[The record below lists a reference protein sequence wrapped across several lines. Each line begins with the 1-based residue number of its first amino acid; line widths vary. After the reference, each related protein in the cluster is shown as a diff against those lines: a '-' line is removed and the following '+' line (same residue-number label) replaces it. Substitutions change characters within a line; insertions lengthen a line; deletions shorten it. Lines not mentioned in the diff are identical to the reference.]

1 MPIYAYR
8 CDGCG
13 ELTEHIAS
21 VSDIPDTVAC
31 DHCGSNTTHR
41 VISRV
46 AYHASEATKTA
57 RLDPKY
63 EKMVDHAMSKS
74 TSADENRLIRQMD
87 ARTNAKKQ

>member
-8 CDGCG
+8 CEGCG

-21 VSDIPDTVAC
+21 VTDMPDAITC
-31 DHCGSNTTHR
+31 DQCGSGETHR

-57 RLDPKY
+57 KLDPKY

-74 TSADENRLIRQMD
+74 MSADENRLHRKMGSFD
-87 ARTNAKKQ
+87 NARKE

>member
-13 ELTEHIAS
+13 EITEQVAS
-21 VSDIPDTVAC
+21 VNDIPDHIAC
-31 DHCGSNTTHR
+31 AHCGSAGAHR

-57 RLDPKY
+57 KLDPKY
-63 EKMVDHAMSKS
+63 EKMVDHAMKKS
-74 TSADENRLIRQMD
+74 ASADENRLIKKMRSYD
-87 ARTNAKKQ
+87 NAKKS